1 VQNVALD
8 FKQLLKK
15 GALILCLLSFSRSGS
30 TQDVNSL
37 AESELASLVEVYQ
50 HLHSHPELSY
60 HEEQTA
66 AYLADRLR
74 SLGYDVTEGVGRY
87 NEPGRVSYGLVG
99 VMKNGAGPTAMV
111 RTDLDGLPVSENT
124 GLPYASQITT
134 KDDGGSDVSVMHA
147 CGHDVHMASFLGTAT
162 LLSRLKDE
170 WSGTLVLIGQ
180 PAEER
185 GSGARAMLNDGL
197 YERFP
202 RPDFALAL
210 HSNASLEAGKVGYRT
225 GYTLAAV
232 DSVDIT
238 VRGEGGHGAYPHTTK
253 DPIVLA
259 SRIVVA
265 LQTIVSREVSPLDS
279 TVVTVGSIHGGSKHN
294 IIPDQVHLQLTVRS
308 YKPEVRRRVLDSIR
322 RIALGV
328 AASAGVP
335 DDKAPIVEIDENEYT
350 PTTYNNPELTERLVQ
365 IFERVLGPDNVIEMD
380 PVMAG
385 EDFSRYSLENND
397 IPISMFWLGTIDPER
412 VEESRRTGT
421 PLPSLHSSLF
431 APVPEPTLVTGVTAM
446 TSAVLDLMRHSR

>member
-1 VQNVALD
+1 MG
-8 FKQLLKK
+8 FKRLVKK
-15 GALILCLLSFSRSGS
+15 AAFVLCLLSFSRWGS

-37 AESELASLVEVYQ
+37 VESELASLVEIYQ

-66 AYLADRLR
+66 GYVAGRLR
-74 SLGYDVTEGVGRY
+74 SLGYEVTEGVGLY

-99 VMKNGAGPTAMV
+99 VMKNGAGPTVMV

-147 CGHDVHMASFLGTAT
+147 CGHDVHMTSFLGTAT

-185 GSGARAMLNDGL
+185 GAGARAMLNDGL

-210 HSNASLEAGKVGYRT
+210 HSNASIEAGKVGYRS
-225 GYTLAAV
+225 GYALAAV

-238 VRGEGGHGAYPHTTK
+238 VRGKGGHGAYPHTTK

-279 TVVTVGSIHGGSKHN
+279 AVVTVGSIHGGSKHN

-328 AASAGVP
+328 AASAGIP
-335 DDKAPIVEIDENEYT
+335 DDKAPIVEIDESEYT
-350 PTTYNNPELTERLVQ
+350 PTTYNDPELTERLVQ
-365 IFERVLGPDNVIEMD
+365 TFQRVLGRENVIPTD
-380 PVMAG
+380 PVMGG
-385 EDFSRYSLENND
+385 EDFSRYSLEERE
-397 IPISMFWLGTIDPER
+397 IPISIFWLGTIDPER

-421 PLPSLHSSLF
+421 PLPSLHSSRF
-431 APVPEPTLVTGVTAM
+431 APVPEPTLATGVTAM
-446 TSAVLDLMRHSR
+446 TSAVLELMGSSR